1 MAIKILI
8 QSNKDYVNDL
18 NELARAFAPDIEL
31 ADDAEIV
38 INLTFAKHQFCE
50 SSLNYDTEILLF
62 ANEKCLDCSHIPMSN
77 NVLLN
82 KSNEKKTAKI
92 MIYKY
97 LSSLT
102 GRALPYGSLTGI
114 RPTKLYRDLKIRGF
128 DAHKIFINEYNVSKQ
143 NADFIREICRNQE
156 GIYLQNSKEIDLF
169 VNIPICTTRCSYCS
183 FISAEYGKIKKL
195 IEPYINQLKREII
208 SALSVIKDNGFKLR
222 AVYVGGGTPTSLS
235 DEEFMTV
242 MNVLRDLDCVEFTV
256 EAGRPDTITDN
267 KLKIMADIGVTR
279 ISINPQS
286 FNDKTLETIGRAHKS
301 QDIIERYAMARK
313 YSFNINMDLISSLPN
328 ESCDDF
334 AISVDKTIALKPDN
348 ITIHTLA
355 IKKGS
360 ALKLDDY
367 DNKCV
372 DLAVNMLK
380 YARDKLSEYGYVPY
394 YMYRQKYMSGNLDNT
409 GYCLEGKA
417 CVYNID
423 IMEETH
429 SIIACGAGGI
439 SKRIYYDEN
448 RIERLAN
455 PKGIDVYLAREE
467 ILLKNKQEF
476 FKIK

>member
-1 MAIKILI
+1 MAIKITI
-8 QSNKDYVNDL
+8 KSNKDYVNDL

-31 ADDAEIV
+31 AENAEIV
-38 INLTFAKHQFCE
+38 INITFTKRQICE
-50 SSLNYDTEILLF
+50 SSLNFDTEINLIVNDKF
-62 ANEKCLDCSHIPMSN
+62 IDCSHIPMTDN
-77 NVLLN
+77 LLLN

-92 MIYKY
+92 MIYRY

-102 GRALPYGSLTGI
+102 GRTLPYGSLTGI
-114 RPTKLYRDLKIRGF
+114 RPTKLYRDLEVRGY
-128 DAHKIFINEYNVSKQ
+128 DAHRLFINEYSVSKK
-143 NADFIREICRNQE
+143 NADYIREICHNQE
-156 GIYLQNSKEIDLF
+156 GIYSHNPIEIDLF
-169 VNIPICTTRCSYCS
+169 INIPICTTRCSYCS
-183 FISAEYGKIKKL
+183 FISAEYGKIKKY
-195 IEPYINQLKREII
+195 IEPYVNQLKREIN
-208 SALSVIKDNGFKLR
+208 SALSIINDNGYQLR

-235 DEEFMTV
+235 DEEFLTV
-242 MNVLRDLDCVEFTV
+242 MRALRGLDCAEFTV

-286 FNDKTLETIGRAHKS
+286 FNDKTLELIGRAHKS
-301 QDIIERYAMARK
+301 QDIIESCAMARK
-313 YSFNINMDLISSLPN
+313 YAFDINMDLISSLPN
-328 ESCDDF
+328 ESYDDF
-334 AISVDKTIALKPDN
+334 AISVDKTIALKPEN

-360 ALKLDDY
+360 TLKLDDY
-367 DNKCV
+367 DNKRV
-372 DLAVNMLK
+372 DLAVSMLT
-380 YARDKLSEYGYVPY
+380 YARDKLSDCGYLPY

-409 GYCLEGKA
+409 GYCLKDKA

-439 SKRIYYDEN
+439 SKRIYHDEN

-455 PKGIDVYLAREE
+455 PKGIDVYLARKD
-467 ILLKNKQEF
+467 ILLQNKHDF